1 MISSFDIFD
10 TCLTRRV
17 AIPSEVF
24 DRIAVQHH
32 LGRAFKFSR
41 QEAEREACRRHG
53 EATLDEIYEI
63 LATWLGWNEAEK
75 DCIKNAEMVEETI
88 HLTAVPDT
96 LEKVR
101 KSRMKGNKVVFIT
114 DMYLPSSFLV
124 ERLREHGFY
133 EDGDAIMVSCEY
145 RKSKMGGQLFAEA
158 IKIYGEEA
166 WQHTGNCITADV
178 IWAKKAGIA
187 TNHHSVANLT
197 KYEDQILDWSKH
209 GNHIGSSWAGA
220 SRQAR
225 ISLGPLTDSERG
237 IVTISTGVAA
247 PLLLAYVTWIYH
259 RVTSLGLKKVYFL
272 ARDGQ
277 ILRDIFIQIAKAKG
291 SEIEARYLYA
301 SRISLRFPRHFP
313 MTNAEADGVFQAN
326 TTLPISILALRLGIT
341 EAELSPF
348 LPSDCVSRGTV
359 LKSRVAACRKALD
372 SSEACLLLN
381 KIAHKREKLLEEYLQ
396 QQGLMDGESFG
407 LVDLGWA
414 CSLQEGIINSITNA
428 KHNSTIHG
436 LYLGLHSFS
445 NKLINAEA
453 FCFDSRWSPA
463 FDVAWFKAIAELF
476 CQADHG
482 STLGF
487 YSTPSGI
494 ISPLLDEIDND
505 NPKAPNW
512 LALHQEAIRRFTKF
526 VIDADTIPDSPS
538 SYNRLLR
545 NQLRSF
551 YFSPSRSEAEVWG
564 QCRFSSHGSALIK
577 APLAPLPST
586 LKDFIWTLG
595 IKRFGEGKA
604 IWPYGAAARCPAP
617 IAFFARILYKIINH
631 IRPIKF

>member
-1 MISSFDIFD
+1 MISSFDVFD

-17 AIPSEVF
+17 AIPSAVF

-32 LGRAFKFSR
+32 LGRAFRFSR
-41 QEAEREACRRHG
+41 QEAEREACSRHG

-75 DCIKNAEMVEETI
+75 DCIKKSEMFEEKK

-96 LEKVR
+96 LKKVR
-101 KSRMKGNKVVFIT
+101 NSRMKGNKIVFIT

-133 EDGDAIMVSCEY
+133 EDGDAIMVSCEH
-145 RKSKMGGQLFAEA
+145 RKSKIGGQLFAEA
-158 IKIYGEEA
+158 IKRYGKEA
-166 WQHTGNCITADV
+166 WQHTGNCINADV
-178 IWAKKAGIA
+178 IWARKAGISA
-187 TNHHSVANLT
+187 NHFSHANLT
-197 KYEDQILDWSKH
+197 KYECQMLAWSKD

-225 ISLGPLTDSERG
+225 ISLGPLTDSEWG

-259 RVTSLGLKKVYFL
+259 RVTYLGLKKVYFL

-301 SRISLRFPRHFP
+301 SRISLRFPRRFP

-326 TTLPISILALRLGIT
+326 STLPISIIALRLGIT
-341 EAELSPF
+341 EAELSAF
-348 LPSDCVSRGTV
+348 LPSDCVSRGAV

-372 SSEACLLLN
+372 SSEACLVLN
-381 KIAHKREKLLEEYLQ
+381 KTAHKRAKLLEDYLQ
-396 QQGLMDGESFG
+396 QQGLMDGGSYG

-414 CSLQEGIINSITNA
+414 CSLQEGIINSINNT
-428 KHNSTIHG
+428 KKKSTIHG
-436 LYLGLHSFS
+436 FYLGLHSFS
-445 NKLINAEA
+445 NKLIKAEA
-453 FCFDSRWSPA
+453 FSFDSRWSPA
-463 FDVAWFKAIAELF
+463 DVAWFKAIAELF

-494 ISPLLDEIDND
+494 ISPILDEYDND
-505 NPKAPNW
+505 NPIAPNW

-526 VIDADTIPDSPS
+526 VIDADAIPESPS

-545 NQLRSF
+545 DQLRGF
-551 YFSPSRSEAEVWG
+551 YFTPSRAEAEVWG
-564 QCRFSSHGSALIK
+564 ECRFSSHGSALIK
-577 APLAPLPST
+577 APLAPLPSN

-595 IKRFGEGKA
+595 IKRIGVGKA
-604 IWPYGAAARCPAP
+604 IWPYGAAARCSAQL
-617 IAFFARILYKIINH
+617 AFFARILYKIISR